1 MYSSSLGGKKM
12 ENSKLIL
19 WNLIQ
24 WLMLSPRK
32 TVLGDAHMECYIK
45 NMQILICLIRR
56 HQPPTHGEHVAHSVS
71 KLPLWGKETHQI
83 ILMQVTFSVYPLE
96 GIGHKVPSMSWGFP
110 AGSEVSRRQN
120 REGGKD
126 GGRKGH

>member
-1 MYSSSLGGKKM
+1 
-12 ENSKLIL
+12 
-19 WNLIQ
+19 
-24 WLMLSPRK
+24 MLAPRK

-56 HQPPTHGEHVAHSVS
+56 NQPPTHGEHVAHSVS
-71 KLPLWGKETHQI
+71 KLPLWGNETHRI

-96 GIGHKVPSMSWGFP
+96 GKGRKAPLHELRFSSRVR
-110 AGSEVSRRQN
+110 SEQKTEN

-126 GGRKGH
+126 GGGKGH